1 MTGLVGFFGVFFFL
15 IHEQKKVDLTAAVMY
30 QYNNVDRTN
39 VAKESLTEQRYTKGI
54 TYGFKLTNSA
64 V

>member
-30 QYNNVDRTN
+30 
-39 VAKESLTEQRYTKGI
+39 
-54 TYGFKLTNSA
+54 
-64 V
+64 